1 VRRVSPRATGQGFAS
16 FVAVLYHRQGT
27 DAGHSQANTGRYRM
41 PAHRRAAHYPMAT
54 PQPPRLTS
62 NPLLCVSDLSVRFGG
77 IVALDGISFSVQAGQ
92 ICGVIGPN
100 GAGKTTL
107 FNCLSRL
114 YTPHAGTIVFDG
126 QDLLAKPQHAIA
138 ACGIGRTFQNVA
150 LFPAMTVRENVM
162 VGRHCRTATGYIANA
177 MRLPSVGR
185 EEAQVRQRTDRLLE
199 LLALSPIA
207 DTPVRNLSFGTRKR
221 VEMARALVADPKL
234 LLLDEPAAGL
244 NHEEVDDLRELILD
258 VRERFHVTVLLV
270 EHHLNLV
277 MRVSDQV
284 VAMNFGRKIA
294 DGSPAQVQADEE
306 VVRAYLGTEETA

>member
-1 VRRVSPRATGQGFAS
+1 MTTTTASPDTLLRVRDV
-16 FVAVLYHRQGT
+16 
-27 DAGHSQANTGRYRM
+27 
-41 PAHRRAAHYPMAT
+41 
-54 PQPPRLTS
+54 
-62 NPLLCVSDLSVRFGG
+62 SVRFGG
-77 IVALDGISFSVQAGQ
+77 IVALDGISFDVRRGQ

-114 YTPHAGTIVFDG
+114 YTPHGGSIEFDG
-126 QDLLAKPQHAIA
+126 QDLLARPQHAIA
-138 ACGIGRTFQNVA
+138 ATGIGRTFQNVA
-150 LFPAMTVRENVM
+150 LFPAMTVRENVQ
-162 VGRHCRTATGYIANA
+162 VGRHCRTGTGYWANA
-177 MRLPSVGR
+177 LRLPAVRR
-185 EEAQVRQRTDRLLE
+185 EEAEVQVRTERLLG
-199 LLALSPIA
+199 LLALDDVA
-207 DTPVRNLSFGTRKR
+207 ETPVRNLSFGTRKR

-244 NHEEVDDLRELILD
+244 NHEEVDGLRQLILD
-258 VRERFHVTVLLV
+258 VRERFGVTVLLV

-294 DGSPAQVQADEE
+294 DGPPALVQADPE

>member
-1 VRRVSPRATGQGFAS
+1 MSS
-16 FVAVLYHRQGT
+16 
-27 DAGHSQANTGRYRM
+27 HSE
-41 PAHRRAAHYPMAT
+41 
-54 PQPPRLTS
+54 
-62 NPLLCVSDLSVRFGG
+62 PLLRVRDVSVRFGG
-77 IVALDGISFSVQAGQ
+77 IVALDGISFEVQRGQ

-114 YTPHAGTIVFDG
+114 YTPSSGSITFDG

-138 ACGIGRTFQNVA
+138 GGGIGRTFQNVA

-162 VGRHCRTATGYIANA
+162 VGRHCRTATGYLANA
-177 MRLPSVGR
+177 FRLPSVRR
-185 EEAQVRQRTDRLLE
+185 EEAEVRQRTDRLLA
-199 LLALSPIA
+199 LLDLAAVA
-207 DTPVRNLSFGTRKR
+207 DTPVKHLSFGTRKR

-244 NHEEVDDLRELILD
+244 NHEEVDGLRQLIVD
-258 VRERFHVTVLLV
+258 VRDRFRVSVLLV

-294 DGSPAQVQADEE
+294 DGPPAQVQAHPE
-306 VVRAYLGTEETA
+306 VVSAYLGTEEAA

>member
-1 VRRVSPRATGQGFAS
+1 MSS
-16 FVAVLYHRQGT
+16 
-27 DAGHSQANTGRYRM
+27 
-41 PAHRRAAHYPMAT
+41 
-54 PQPPRLTS
+54 TS
-62 NPLLCVSDLSVRFGG
+62 NALLRVSDLSVRFGG
-77 IVALDGISFSVQAGQ
+77 IVALDGISFDVRRGE

-114 YTPHAGTIVFDG
+114 YTPATGTITFDG
-126 QDLLAKPQHAIA
+126 ADLLAKPQHAIA
-138 ACGIGRTFQNVA
+138 AAGIGRTFQNVA

-162 VGRHCRTATGYIANA
+162 VGRHCRTGTGYLANA
-177 MRLPSVGR
+177 FRLSAVRR
-185 EEAQVRQRTDRLLE
+185 EEVEVRECTDRLLT
-199 LLALSPIA
+199 LLNLDDMA
-207 DTPVRNLSFGTRKR
+207 DTPVKYLSFGTRKR

-244 NHEEVDDLRELILD
+244 NHEEVDGLRQLILD
-258 VRERFHVTVLLV
+258 VRDRFQVTVLLV

-294 DGSPAQVQADEE
+294 DGPPAQVRADPE
-306 VVRAYLGTEETA
+306 VVRAYLGTETA